1 MYKLLNLLLITA
13 SVFTVHFWPL
23 SLALASHA
31 LLYIFRSYKWRGNN
45 NNKDGN
51 IAHNVYVK

>member
-13 SVFTVHFWPL
+13 SVFTVRFRAL
-23 SLALASHA
+23 SLAPHA
-31 LLYIFRSYKWRGNN
+31 MLYIFRSYKWRGNN

-51 IAHNVYVK
+51 FAHNVYVK